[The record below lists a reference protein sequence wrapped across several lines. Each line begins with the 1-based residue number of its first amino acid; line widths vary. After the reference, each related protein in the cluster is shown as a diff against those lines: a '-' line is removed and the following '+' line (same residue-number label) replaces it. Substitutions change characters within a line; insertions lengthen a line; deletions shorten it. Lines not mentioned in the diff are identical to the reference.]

1 MNSFKL
7 KPLLLLQMALGAL
20 VLAGCDND
28 NDAITVTP
36 PPPPPPP
43 PTMATF
49 EVTVTNLTNAQP
61 LSPVGVIAHA
71 DGYSVFAVGVSA
83 SPGLEELAEGGDN
96 TALLAEAAADP
107 NVLATE
113 SGAAPI
119 GPAGSETITI
129 EVLESDLPGL
139 RLSTS
144 TMLVNT
150 NDAITMLNAR
160 NIGDM
165 SAGDVISARTIA
177 YDSGTE
183 ANTELAAH
191 IPGPAGGGEG
201 FNAARD
207 DVLDQVAM
215 HIGVVGQEDGFA
227 ASSLTG
233 STASITPSPRC
244 ASSAL
249 IRVNRRRQEPLPP
262 ARS

>member
-1 MNSFKL
+1 MNSTFR
-7 KPLLLLQMALGAL
+7 KPSLLLQLMVGAL

-28 NDAITVTP
+28 DDALTVTP
-36 PPPPPPP
+36 PPATPPP
-43 PTMATF
+43 PTMVTF

-61 LSPVGVIAHA
+61 LSPVGVIAHV
-71 DGYSVFAVGVSA
+71 DGYSVFTVGVSA

-96 TALLAEAAADP
+96 TALLAEAAGDQ
-107 NVLATE
+107 NVLATA

-129 EVLESDLPGL
+129 EVLETDLPGL

-160 NIGDM
+160 SIGDM
-165 SAGDVISARTIA
+165 QAGDVISARTIA

-183 ANTELAAH
+183 ANTELAAD

-207 DVLDQVAM
+207 DIADRVAM
-215 HIGVVGQEDGFA
+215 HVGVVGQQDGFA
-227 ASSLTG
+227 TSSLTG
-233 STASITPSPRC
+233 QHRFDNPVAQVRIER
-244 ASSAL
+244 
-249 IRVNRRRQEPLPP
+249 IN
-262 ARS
+262 